1 MSTTRFGV
9 NDANAVKLWSK
20 KLSIEA
26 VKATDVN
33 AFIGDDA
40 GSVIH
45 RKTETEKGKGD
56 QVTFSLRVQ
65 LQGDGFTEN
74 QPAEGNGEALTLY
87 SDSLIINELGHVVGV
102 QSENTID
109 DQRIPFNMRDEAK
122 DGLAEW
128 FQKRLSVTF
137 FNQLCGYTPANAAPF
152 GPKYTGLQTVLAP
165 SAGRQ
170 LWAGSVAN
178 DESLNNTHVMS
189 FGLLDNLKEMATN
202 ANPLIRPINIKNMGG
217 DIGDFENVQEGMYV
231 VFLHSYQVTDL
242 RKSTSNGNWQDIQ
255 KAAMMGGQI
264 TKNPIFTGALGVY
277 NNMILKPAVD
287 VTQGVRSDTGAAI
300 TTVRRA
306 VLCGAQ
312 AGVIGYGMKHQ
323 SGKLRWN
330 EELLDHKRKLE
341 VSAWKIFGMK
351 KARFNSIDYG
361 TIVCSTYAAAHT

>member
-33 AFIGDDA
+33 AFIGEDA

-65 LQGDGFTEN
+65 LTGDGFTEN

-87 SDSLIINELGHVVGV
+87 SDAVIINELGHVVGV

-109 DQRIPFNMRDEAK
+109 DQRIPFNMREEAK
-122 DGLAEW
+122 DGLKEW

-137 FNQLCGYTPANAAPF
+137 FNQLCGYTPANNAPQ
-152 GPKYTGLQTVLAP
+152 GAKYTGLQAVVAP

-178 DESLNNTHVMS
+178 DQSLNNTMTMS
-189 FGLLDNLKEMATN
+189 FALLDNAKEMAVN

-217 DIGDFENVQEGMYV
+217 DVGDFENVQEGMYV

-242 RKSTSNGNWQDIQ
+242 RKSTSSGNWQDIQ

-277 NNMILKPAVD
+277 NNMVLKPAVD
-287 VTQGVRSDTGAAI
+287 VTPGVHSVNGTAVAN
-300 TTVRRA
+300 TRRA

-312 AGVIGYGMKHQ
+312 AGVVAYGQKHQ
-323 SGKLRWN
+323 DNKLRWN

-341 VSAWKIFGMK
+341 VSAWSIFGMK
-351 KARFNSIDYG
+351 KARFNSVDYG
-361 TIVCSTYAAAHT
+361 TVVISTWAQAHT